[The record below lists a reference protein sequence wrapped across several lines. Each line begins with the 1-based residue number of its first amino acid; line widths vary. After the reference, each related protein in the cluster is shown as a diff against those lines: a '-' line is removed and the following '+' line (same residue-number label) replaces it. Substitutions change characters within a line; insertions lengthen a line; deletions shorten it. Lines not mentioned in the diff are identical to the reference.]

1 MRVTSRIGVRKPV
14 PLAAAGTTTR
24 CNRPARAGKPPAPR
38 NPYVGESAASRWS
51 SRRAPQAGGRT
62 GFAGNGNSNRWRQ
75 WRKNLR
81 FSGVQQRAILQGAPA
96 KLESG
101 DNLVAA
107 EKAAQRHGCALIK
120 KNLHGRRPQVS
131 TRLRWACSRTASTCS
146 RATPGN
152 HSRKF
157 SAVAPLSRFSNS
169 ACTGTRVPLKSQTPL
184 TFPGIRSTAEHYDPL
199 SMIGEGRRAWPN
211 ASRASMRA
219 LPSFGWPHLSAM
231 TCLRPGDCAV
241 WQESIRD
248 PIGSALHQGILLR
261 NFESDG
267 NPSAEPSA
275 LGRIA
280 KAPSPGNTSWKPR

>member
-1 MRVTSRIGVRKPV
+1 M
-14 PLAAAGTTTR
+14 AAAGTTTR
-24 CNRPARAGKPPAPR
+24 CNRPTRAGKPPAPR

-62 GFAGNGNSNRWRQ
+62 GFAGNGDSDRWRQ

-81 FSGVQQRAILQGAPA
+81 FSGVQQRAILQGAAA

-101 DNLVAA
+101 DNLVAD

-131 TRLRWACSRTASTCS
+131 TRLRWACSSTASACS

-157 SAVAPLSRFSNS
+157 STVAPLSRFSNS

-184 TFPGIRSTAEHYDPL
+184 TFPRSPL
-199 SMIGEGRRAWPN
+199 HRGA
-211 ASRASMRA
+211 
-219 LPSFGWPHLSAM
+219 
-231 TCLRPGDCAV
+231 LRPIEHDREMPPGVAKRKSRFHACFA
-241 WQESIRD
+241 ELRLA
-248 PIGSALHQGILLR
+248 PPCGHALHTPRRLR
-261 NFESDG
+261 R
-267 NPSAEPSA
+267 PSRVNTRPHR
-275 LGRIA
+275 LDLPGRYRSLI
-280 KAPSPGNTSWKPR
+280 